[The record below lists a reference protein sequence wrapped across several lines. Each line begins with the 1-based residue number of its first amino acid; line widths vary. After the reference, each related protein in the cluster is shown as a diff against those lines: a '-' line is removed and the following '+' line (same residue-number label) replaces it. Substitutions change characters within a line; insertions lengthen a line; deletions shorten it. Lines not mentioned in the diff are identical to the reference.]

1 VSCITG
7 GRKTNLRDK
16 LKALRAKKR
25 EIEAEMKKRSGGR
38 MSIVGGSLKMIEQL
52 DVEGGGVEGD
62 GGGRQGCQGC
72 ASDWRRR
79 DQGGGGGERRA
90 ENARLEREKKTEKE
104 LREAAETK
112 REATERD
119 LKATRE
125 ELEALKK
132 NI

>member
-1 VSCITG
+1 
-7 GRKTNLRDK
+7 
-16 LKALRAKKR
+16 
-25 EIEAEMKKRSGGR
+25 M
-38 MSIVGGSLKMIEQL
+38 KMIRQL
-52 DVEGGGVEGD
+52 DVEGGELRGAEGIK
-62 GGGRQGCQGC
+62 GARIVP
-72 ASDWRRR
+72 AI
-79 DQGGGGGERRA
+79 GGEEIKA
-90 ENARLEREKKTEKE
+90 LEGESDGHKIARLEREKKTEKE